1 MKLHQWIGAS
11 LLAVVATS
19 SMAFADDL
27 APLEGVWAED
37 ICKSSKIESAR
48 KQEFWSFET
57 SIAQAVNS
65 MVYFDQT
72 DRRCENPP
80 KFYINTY
87 FEYRADPLKEGGEF
101 SKIDF
106 VIEKIA
112 FKSDDDAFVKRLASE
127 EACGLKNW
135 VVGREIDISARDCS
149 EHLNQKFREPLDK
162 LYAVYK
168 LDKDLNLVLTK
179 KLKNSSSKRQKGKKQ
194 TFVKIQDR

>member
-1 MKLHQWIGAS
+1 MKLHQWLGAS
-11 LLAVVATS
+11 LVAVTLAGPAAV
-19 SMAFADDL
+19 ADDL
-27 APLEGVWAED
+27 APLDGVWAED
-37 ICKSSKIESAR
+37 VCKSGKIDSFR

-57 SIAQAVNS
+57 SIVQAVNS
-65 MVYFDQT
+65 MVYFDQS

-80 KFYINTY
+80 VFYINTY
-87 FEYRADPLKEGGEF
+87 MEYKADPLADDNF

-112 FKSDDDAFVKRLASE
+112 FKTDNENLAKRFAKE

-149 EHLNQKFREPLDK
+149 DHLNKKFAEPLDK

-168 LDKDLNLVLTK
+168 LDSEMNLVLTK
-179 KLKNSSSKRQKGKKQ
+179 KLKTSAEDREKGKKQ
-194 TFVKIQDR
+194 TFVKIQDM